1 MMSDA
6 LRFQSPFEVQTP
18 PGCEGWT
25 EMYPYY
31 LLFSE
36 DRRQEEEN
44 KLWFYNGMHAPE
56 AVHPFDTIGFEAGY
70 LGIGEMSSRMFCIPP
85 ALGIDF
91 RFLNGRLYISPT
103 AVGDPKKIEER
114 AKLFERRAGY
124 YFQNWP
130 QFYEEWR
137 EKVKREIEQLK
148 AIRFPELPEV
158 EDEQLVFERKGY
170 GTSQEVF
177 EAYHRLLESIFRIW
191 QIHME
196 IVMIGFAA
204 YFTFYEF
211 CKKAFPEISDQAIT
225 RMVGAIDVSMFRPND
240 ELKHLAKRAVELGV
254 DSYFR
259 PEANVRETFEALER
273 SEAGRAWL
281 EEWRRSSDPWFY
293 MNTGD
298 GFHHHHRAW
307 VDDPGAVFGIL
318 CDYVAKV
325 KRGESLERDI
335 EGRRRD
341 RDQITEGY
349 RALLQTEEDR
359 KAFDELL
366 GLVRNVYYSI
376 EDHKFYVEHW
386 YQSVFW
392 NKVRE
397 LGALFVR
404 QGFFQ
409 DVEDIF
415 YLHWSEVH
423 QALMDLLLSWTIGAP
438 ARGPVYWPPII
449 ARRRELMGKLR
460 AWNPPPALGTVPEA
474 VVDPAV
480 VMLWGITPDRL
491 RAWLEPEKAE
501 EKVLRG
507 FAASPGVVE
516 GPARVVL
523 SVDQL
528 HEVQEGEILVCS
540 VTEPSWA
547 PVFSRI
553 RATVSDIGGMM
564 SHAAIVAR
572 EYGIP
577 AVLGT
582 GSATKRI
589 RTGQRIRVDGD
600 AGTVT
605 LLED

>member
-1 MMSDA
+1 MSDG
-6 LRFQSPFEVQTP
+6 LRFQSPFEINP
-18 PGCEGWT
+18 PTGAAGW
-25 EMYPYY
+25 EELYPYY

-36 DRRQEEEN
+36 DRRSEEEN

-56 AVHPFDTIGFEAGY
+56 VVHPFDTIGFEAGY
-70 LGIGEMSSRMFCIPP
+70 LGIGEMSSRMFTLPP

-130 QFYEEWR
+130 QIYEEWR
-137 EKVKREIEQLK
+137 EKVKREIAQLK

-158 EDEQLVFERKGY
+158 EDERLVFERKGY

-211 CKKAFPEISDQAIT
+211 CKKAFPEITDQAIT

-240 ELKHLAKRAVELGV
+240 ELKRLARRAVELGV
-254 DSYFR
+254 DGQLR
-259 PEANVRETFEALER
+259 PGADVRSVFEELR
-273 SEAGRAWL
+273 HSEAGRAWL
-281 EEWRRSSDPWFY
+281 EEWERSADPWFY

-307 VDDPGAVFGIL
+307 VDDPAPVFGIL

-325 KRGESLERDI
+325 KRGESLERDV

-341 RDQITEGY
+341 RDQVTEGY
-349 RALLQTEEDR
+349 RALLQTEEER
-359 KAFDELL
+359 KAFDQLL

-397 LGALFVR
+397 LGELFVR
-404 QGFFQ
+404 QGFFG

-438 ARGPVYWPPII
+438 ARGPRYWPRVV
-449 ARRRELMGKLR
+449 ARRRELLEKLR
-460 AWNPPPALGTVPEA
+460 QWNPPPALGTVPEA

-480 VMLWGITPDRL
+480 VMLWGITPERL
-491 RAWLEPEKAE
+491 RAWLEPEKE
-501 EKVLRG
+501 EENVLRG

-605 LLED
+605 LL